1 MGLNLSIMVTNRL
14 LRRMRVVAMC
24 LAAGAV
30 AGCEPIPSGEV
41 GAPAPAYQSTTMA
54 GDTASLEAL
63 RGRTVLLNVWAT
75 WCHPCREELPVLQH
89 LHEVHASRGLVLIG
103 VSIDAGGAHDAIAEF
118 ARTYGVTYPLWHD
131 PDNTVS
137 TVFQGIGV
145 PLSVLIGPDG
155 IIRWKHLG
163 PVRENDPALAAALE
177 KALREVEPA
186 G

>member
-1 MGLNLSIMVTNRL
+1 MVTTRVRRHARL
-14 LRRMRVVAMC
+14 FAVC
-24 LAAGAV
+24 LAGA
-30 AGCEPIPSGEV
+30 ALPACEPIPSGAV
-41 GAPAPAYQSTTMA
+41 GAPAPAYRSATMT
-54 GDTASLEAL
+54 GDTASLESL

-75 WCHPCREELPVLQH
+75 WCYPCREELPVLQQ
-89 LHEVHASRGLVLIG
+89 LHEAHASRGLVLIG
-103 VSIDAGGAHDAIAEF
+103 VSIDAGGSGAAITEF

-137 TVFQGIGV
+137 AVFQGIGV

-163 PVRENDPALAAALE
+163 PVRANDPALAAALE
-177 KALREVEPA
+177 EALREVESA